1 MGFWEQKVN
10 NQANMQAYEAIQS
23 QEPMALDEEAV
34 AEIQEEHF
42 DILEED
48 EDDTTFVM
56 ADANLRLEMGRLYQM
71 ILQND
76 IFAQTN
82 ADPRAIKNV
91 QREIRRLVR
100 EKMETMLGIRQEQP
114 TLQQTVVSS
123 PFNDMEV
130 SALKMLASKITKG
143 ATEEVPYD
151 RNTPVP
157 APQPKKDGITAISG
171 TIRPQQMAPIKAP
184 EYSRPVP
191 KKAGPAPKKQETKRS
206 EPLIK
211 SAIANPEGDSLLNK
225 PIEEMSQE
233 ELAEYERQALDR
245 RAKNKAAM
253 PANLVPHPSPQEL
266 EMKYMAHAQQFS
278 AVANTIALL
287 SGNR

>member
-1 MGFWEQKVN
+1 MGFWEKTVNSEANQKV
-10 NQANMQAYEAIQS
+10 YETPIHEPVAI
-23 QEPMALDEEAV
+23 DEEAV

-42 DILEED
+42 DVYEEEED
-48 EDDTTFVM
+48 DISLVM

-71 ILQND
+71 ILEND
-76 IFAQTN
+76 IFKETN

-100 EKMETMLGIRQEQP
+100 EKLETMLGIRQEQP
-114 TLQQTVVSS
+114 TLQQTIISS

-143 ATEEVPYD
+143 ATEEVEYN

-157 APQPKKDGITAISG
+157 VPVAKKDGITAISG
-171 TIRPQQMAPIKAP
+171 TMRPQPLTPVRAP
-184 EYSRPVP
+184 ERNRPVQKKTGNEP
-191 KKAGPAPKKQETKRS
+191 KKEIKKS
-206 EPLIK
+206 EPIIK
-211 SAIANPEGDSLLNK
+211 SAISNPEGDSMLKK
-225 PIEEMSQE
+225 PIDEMTPE
-233 ELAEYERQALDR
+233 ELAKHDEQALAR

-253 PANLVPHPSPQEL
+253 PSNLVPHPSPQEL
-266 EMKYMAHAQQFS
+266 EMRYAAHAQQFS
-278 AVANTIALL
+278 AVANTVALL